1 MAIKIIGTEVISD
14 SRAFNNLTLI
24 DNCSYNDLYSDVVS
38 IGTAIDFNNASMI
51 KIMTGAT
58 TFTESNKS
66 AGRVSFL
73 LLDTSDSGFTP
84 TFSANIEWPNDTE
97 PTWSDA
103 RYWHIGLVCWD
114 STTVRAVASGYGST
128 GTGVV
133 ETVSLS
139 GTTSSYN
146 LAASNTV
153 SPTSAVGGWKFKS
166 DGTVFKTNIGGTYN
180 IQFNAGTEWCN
191 TTPSQTY
198 YIRCTVTS
206 GFLGSGSDSAG
217 VWLALTSDRTFQV
230 VDSTV
235 SGGADQF
242 QCKIEIASDS
252 SGSNIIATGYYQA
265 YALMEP

>member
-1 MAIKIIGTEVISD
+1 MAIKIIGTEVISNL
-14 SRAFNNLTLI
+14 RAFNNLTLI
-24 DNCSYNDLYSDVVS
+24 DNSSYNDLYSNVVS

-97 PTWSDA
+97 PTWSNA

-128 GTGVV
+128 GQGVV

-139 GTTSSYN
+139 GTSSSYN
-146 LAASNTV
+146 LTVSNTV
-153 SPTSAVGGWKFKS
+153 NPTSAVAGWKFKT
-166 DGTVFKTNIGGTYN
+166 DGTLFETNIGGTYN
-180 IQFNAGTEWCN
+180 VQFNAGTEWCN

-198 YIRCTVTS
+198 YLRCTVIN
-206 GFLGSGSDSAG
+206 GILDGGSSATNT
-217 VWLALTSDRTFQV
+217 WLALTTERTYQV

-235 SGGADQF
+235 SGSSNQV
-242 QCKIEIASDS
+242 QLKIEIASDS
-252 SGSNIIATGYYQA
+252 GGSNILATGYYQA
-265 YALMEP
+265 VAIMEP